1 MADLSP
7 LHSDAPPAALVAAV
21 MAALPAGRAR
31 IWRGMPG
38 GRVNRLWRA
47 GDLVIKC
54 HAPGG
59 ASPLFPN
66 DAGAEARALH
76 LLAPLGLA
84 PALRARGDGWIAY
97 AHVPGRTWR
106 RDPAMVAAALARIHA
121 LPGEGFRDLA
131 SGSAAVLAQGA
142 AIAARCRGRLPPPPP
157 DPGVPPHPAPRLIH
171 GDPVAGN
178 LIVTRG
184 RTILPIDW
192 QCPARGDPAEDLA
205 IFLSPAM
212 QRIYRGRPLSAAEAA
227 DFLAAYPC
235 VDTVARLRALWP
247 AFRWRMAAHCL
258 WKAERGAP
266 GYAEALALELA

>member
-7 LHSDAPPAALVAAV
+7 LPTEIPPAALVAAV
-21 MAALPAGRAR
+21 TAALPAGRAR
-31 IWRGMPG
+31 SWRAMPG

-47 GDLVIKC
+47 GRVVVKC
-54 HAPGG
+54 HAPDG

-66 DAGAEARALH
+66 DAGAEARALR

-84 PALRARGDGWIAY
+84 PELRATGDGWIAY

-106 RDPAMVAAALARIHA
+106 RDPAPVAVALARVHA

-131 SGSAAVLAQGA
+131 SGSAALLAQGA
-142 AIAARCRGRLPPPPP
+142 AIAARCRGALPPPPP
-157 DPGVPPHPAPRLIH
+157 DPGVPPHRGPRLIH

-178 LIVTRG
+178 LIVTRD

-192 QCPARGDPAEDLA
+192 QCPAHGDPAEDLA

-212 QRIYRGRPLSAAEAA
+212 QHIYRGRPLSADETAA
-227 DFLAAYPC
+227 FLAAYPC
-235 VDTVARLRALWP
+235 ADTVARLRALWP
-247 AFRWRMAAHCL
+247 VFRWRMAAHCL

-266 GYAEALALELA
+266 GYALAMALELG